1 MNIENNSFYHIQ
13 DIIAKEVKEAFTLR
27 MTDEE
32 KTGAGS
38 SIASKARYKTPENF
52 FPVVVDNFFKDPEE
66 LMKLGKSLPKEIIG
80 KQPGKRSKQLW
91 EIDDTLYSTILQKIL
106 SCYYDLDYV
115 SLTWSASNMCFHEI
129 DRFSE
134 DKNDIRN
141 KGWKHQDGNVTVA
154 GLIYLTPDIDPD
166 SGTSLWSLKP
176 NVEIEIQAKSYFDQY
191 KKGWYLDD
199 GTPTDG
205 EEYVK
210 SYLEQQEL
218 LTEKMRFQNVFNR
231 MIGYDSM
238 EWHGANSYYH
248 QDGKDP
254 RLTLAYFIEGINS
267 EIGNG
272 GPKSDFPLKRIKN
285 YYI

>member
-66 LMKLGKSLPKEIIG
+66 ILKLGKSLPKEIIG

-106 SCYYDLDYV
+106 TCYYDLDYV

-141 KGWKHQDGNVTVA
+141 KGWIHQDGNVTVA

-166 SGTSLWSLKP
+166 SGTSLWTLKP
-176 NVEIEIQAKSYFDQY
+176 NVEIKIQSDY
-191 KKGWYLDD
+191 
-199 GTPTDG
+199 TSSDG

-210 SYLEQQEL
+210 QYLEQQEF
-218 LTEKMRFQNVFNR
+218 LTEKLRFQNVFNR
-231 MIGYDSM
+231 MIIYDAM

-248 QDGKDP
+248 LDGKDP
-254 RLTLAYFIEGINS
+254 RLTLAYFIEGIES
-267 EIGNG
+267 DIGNG
-272 GPKSDFPLKRIKN
+272 GPNSEFPLKRIKN

>member
-1 MNIENNSFYHIQ
+1 MEN
-13 DIIAKEVKEAFTLR
+13 K
-27 MTDEE
+27 
-32 KTGAGS
+32 GAGS
-38 SIASKARYKTPENF
+38 SIATKSQYKAPTHF
-52 FPVVVDNFFKDPEE
+52 FPVVVDNFFEDPGAIVEY
-66 LMKLGKSLPKEIIG
+66 GKSLPKEISE
-80 KQPGKRSKQLW
+80 KSPGRRSKQLW
-91 EIDDTLYSTILQKIL
+91 AIDDVLHTTIIKKAL

-115 SLTWSASNMCFHEI
+115 SLTWQNSNMSFHEI
-129 DRFSE
+129 PRYSP
-134 DKNDIRN
+134 DKKDIIN
-141 KGWKHQDGNVTVA
+141 KGWTHQDVDIFPNNEFA